1 MFIEINVQIRAS
13 SDASWAQCDIVAV
26 PHVTKVQI
34 YFSLFWPI
42 LFCIMRLM
50 LIIIPLVTE
59 TRDTLIGCGLLIIGF
74 IPYVLWVNQKYT
86 PAPICS
92 FANAIERGIGKFLK
106 SIIKILKH
114 SFSQNHKRFAII
126 IASYSRW
133 TARRINLSVSIN

>member
-1 MFIEINVQIRAS
+1 
-13 SDASWAQCDIVAV
+13 
-26 PHVTKVQI
+26 
-34 YFSLFWPI
+34 
-42 LFCIMRLM
+42 M

-59 TRDTLIGCGLLIIGF
+59 TRDTLIGCGLLILGF

-126 IASYSRW
+126 IASYSR
-133 TARRINLSVSIN
+133 